1 MATTCVWQ
9 GGGPAPLA
17 VRAGPVHT
25 GWVQAPR
32 GGPSD
37 VSFTVRVL
45 LGLFAGLALG
55 ILIAGTDVAW
65 LRVVPDIV
73 EPVGLLFVN
82 AIRMTVLPLVVASL
96 IVGVASMGDAA
107 AVGRLGAR
115 AIGLFLVAVGAATVF
130 AAATSFPLLARLEI
144 APAVAASLREGATS
158 AVPAAGQ
165 LPSLSRWIVDLVP
178 VNVVATA
185 ATGTILPLVVFALLF
200 GLSLTRVSRPQ
211 REAVLK
217 LLQGV
222 ADAML
227 ILVGWVLRLTP
238 IGVFALAV
246 PLFARMG
253 LAAAGALVYYIVL
266 LSLVSIAFIAV
277 VLYPAAVFVG
287 RVPLGRFARACAPS
301 QVVALT
307 SRSSLAALPA
317 TYEGARALDLPE
329 PIVTFFIPLSASMFR
344 VGAAMAQTVAVL
356 FLARLYG
363 VALDVPHLATIVV
376 TVVLTSFTVPGVPAG
391 AIITIAPVLQSAG
404 VPVEGIGVLIGVDT
418 IPDMFRTMANVTGW
432 LGGGAILARTR
443 SPSA

>member
-1 MATTCVWQ
+1 M
-9 GGGPAPLA
+9 
-17 VRAGPVHT
+17 
-25 GWVQAPR
+25 
-32 GGPSD
+32 
-37 VSFTVRVL
+37 SFTVRVL

-65 LRVVPDIV
+65 LRALPAII
-73 EPVGLLFVN
+73 EPVGLLFIN
-82 AIRMTVLPLVVASL
+82 AIRMTVLPLVVSSL
-96 IVGVASMGDAA
+96 IVGVAAMGDAA

-115 AIGLFLVAVGAATVF
+115 AIVVFLVAVTAATVF
-130 AAATSFPLLARLEI
+130 AVVTSFPLLAGLEI
-144 APAVAASLREGATS
+144 SSTVAAALRENAAGSSA
-158 AVPAAGQ
+158 AVPAAEQ
-165 LPSLSRWIVDLVP
+165 LPSLSRWIVELVP
-178 VNVVATA
+178 SNVVATA
-185 ATGTILPLVVFALLF
+185 AAGTILPLVLFALVF
-200 GLSLTRVSRPQ
+200 GLSLTRVASVQ

-266 LSLVSIAFIAV
+266 LSLVSAAFIAV

-287 RVPLGRFARACAPS
+287 RVPLVRFARACAPS

-317 TYEGARALDLPE
+317 TYEGARALGFPE
-329 PIVTFFIPLSASMFR
+329 PIVAFFIPLSASMFR
-344 VGAAMAQTVAVL
+344 VGAAMAQAVGVL

-363 VALDVPHLATIVV
+363 VALDVPELVTVV
-376 TVVLTSFTVPGVPAG
+376 ATVVLTSFTVPGIPAG

-404 VPVEGIGVLIGVDT
+404 IPVEGIGVLIGVDT

-432 LGGGAILARTR
+432 LGGGAILSRAGRAAPAAG
-443 SPSA
+443 S